1 MGKAKSLVVL
11 SAIGATIA
19 VIFFLNKNKTTKTT
33 LIEYITEISV
43 DAKGENVYISDNV
56 HKKVYKFNIASKNV
70 ENLGISPNPPFSGP
84 KDIAV
89 DFKGNV
95 YIYDSLKSSKIGN
108 VNNNMIRKIDKDGNV
123 TDFGKLIKPNDI
135 IPPNMIRVD
144 AKGNVYAIDSNS
156 LYMIN
161 PTTYIAKQIPIEF
174 KYNTYYMDVDDAG
187 HVYLTDYVAY
197 APSNNFS
204 FYKINI
210 NNGEIIKIETTLPS
224 SDSILGEMKVD
235 DLGENLYFSFFNDK
249 IVYKLNFNSLEINT
263 LATLNNSIFSLS
275 TDENKNVYA
284 STPFYI
290 YKIDPSGSWEKIY

>member
-1 MGKAKSLVVL
+1 M
-11 SAIGATIA
+11 
-19 VIFFLNKNKTTKTT
+19 
-33 LIEYITEISV
+33 YIT
-43 DAKGENVYISDNV
+43 DNSINLT
-56 HKKVYKFNIASKNV
+56 VYKFNIASKNV

-95 YIYDSLKSSKIGN
+95 YIYDGGAIGGDIFGN
-108 VNNNMIRKIDKDGNV
+108 GNDMFRKIDKDGNV

-135 IPPNMIRVD
+135 IPPIMIRVD

-174 KYNTYYMDVDDAG
+174 KYNTYLMDVDNAG
-187 HVYLTDYVAY
+187 HVYLTDCIY
-197 APSNNFS
+197 PSSDNFS

-210 NNGEIIKIETTLPS
+210 SNGETIKKIETKLPS
-224 SDSILGEMKVD
+224 DNSILGEMKVD
-235 DLGENLYFSFFNDK
+235 TLGENLYFSFYEDN
-249 IVYKLNFNSLEINT
+249 IVYKVNFNSLEINT
-263 LATLNNSIFSLS
+263 LATLNDSINSLS

-284 STPFYI
+284 SSHSYI
-290 YKIDPSGSWEKIY
+290 YKIDPSGNWKKIY